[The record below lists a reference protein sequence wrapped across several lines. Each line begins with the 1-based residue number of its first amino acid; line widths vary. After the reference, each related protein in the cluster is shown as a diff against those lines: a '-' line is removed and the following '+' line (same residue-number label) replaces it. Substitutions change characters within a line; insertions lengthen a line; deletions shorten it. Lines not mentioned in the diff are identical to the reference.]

1 MRMGF
6 GLIGLLLALA
16 IVGIVVKKQMAA
28 TKVFVPA
35 GVSAPANG
43 NASASAPG
51 NVREQAQQIEQQ
63 YKQQLDAAMQQQ
75 QQRLEREAQ

>member
-28 TKVFVPA
+28 TKVVVPA
-35 GVSAPANG
+35 GISAPANG

-51 NVREQAQQIEQQ
+51 SVREQAQQIEQQ

-75 QQRLEREAQ
+75 QQRLERDAQ